1 MNRYKLVD
9 NKPVLSDKFQ
19 GSEVLVQDMIRG
31 YLVSTIFLGYDDSC
45 GVSEEP
51 LIFETMVFD
60 GRNGLL
66 KDSYEDLYCRRC
78 STYDDAMIQHET
90 AKTLFWEKS
99 NDFTS

>member
-1 MNRYKLVD
+1 MMNRYKLVD

-19 GSEVLVQDMIRG
+19 GSEVLVQDTIRG

-51 LIFETMVFD
+51 LIFETMVF
-60 GRNGLL
+60 
-66 KDSYEDLYCRRC
+66 KEDFGGLYCRRC

-90 AKTLFWEKS
+90 AKTLFWEKT
-99 NDFTS
+99 NDN

>member
-19 GSEVLVQDMIRG
+19 GSEVLVQDIVRG
-31 YLVSTIFLGYDDSC
+31 YLVSTIFLGYDASC

-51 LIFETMVFD
+51 LVFETMVF
-60 GRNGLL
+60 

-78 STYDDAMIQHET
+78 STYDDAMLQHET
-90 AKTLFWEKS
+90 AKTLFWEKT
-99 NDFTS
+99 NDN